1 MQACSCLH
9 RHDLAGAVDRFG
21 VAARQRYILHTRA
34 AVDALAGLALS
45 QQLLRRADAA
55 AETVS
60 LLQEFALQL
69 DEPYFSSVAS
79 SSRARV
85 CLLRDD
91 VAGAIRW
98 ARSFEGPPVVS
109 ELFVWL
115 EVPWITRARALIAD
129 GTEEALTEALELLA
143 AIRRQSEAC
152 RFVNQTLEVGVL
164 QSLALARRGR
174 DDVARKSLQEALA
187 LAGPGGWIRPFVE
200 AGPSLADLIGRL
212 PAEET
217 DGPFVEQILSA
228 ATRAEPGRSVDPG
241 PPGAKRPPVELL
253 TNREAEI
260 LELLAQRLQ
269 YKEIATRLFISPQTV
284 NSHLKNVY
292 QKLHVSNRRQAVV
305 RASEL
310 GLLSPD

>member
-1 MQACSCLH
+1 
-9 RHDLAGAVDRFG
+9 
-21 VAARQRYILHTRA
+21 
-34 AVDALAGLALS
+34 
-45 QQLLRRADAA
+45 
-55 AETVS
+55 
-60 LLQEFALQL
+60 
-69 DEPYFSSVAS
+69 
-79 SSRARV
+79 
-85 CLLRDD
+85 
-91 VAGAIRW
+91 
-98 ARSFEGPPVVS
+98 
-109 ELFVWL
+109 
-115 EVPWITRARALIAD
+115 
-129 GTEEALTEALELLA
+129 
-143 AIRRQSEAC
+143 
-152 RFVNQTLEVGVL
+152 
-164 QSLALARRGR
+164 
-174 DDVARKSLQEALA
+174 VARKSLQEALA